1 MTQDERWARYDE
13 HIHVLS
19 LGAGVQSSTL
29 ALMAALGLIKP
40 MPRFAIF
47 ADTGWEGSA
56 TYEWLLWLEHQL
68 PYPVVRIR
76 KGNIREDQIVARQ
89 RGGRINGARWASLP
103 YFVDTGQ
110 AREGRIRRQCTA
122 EYKIEPIE
130 MYLRREVLGLRP
142 RQRSPRE
149 VRIVQWR
156 GISADEAQRMRPSSH
171 SWMEVRYPLAM
182 ELGLTRNDCLRWME
196 RNGYP
201 RPPRSA
207 CIGCPFHSNDEWRD
221 MRDNRPDEWA
231 DAVSFDSA
239 IREAGGMRGKSYLH
253 RSLLP
258 LDQAPIDGNLAQA
271 DLWGQECEGMC
282 GV

>member
-1 MTQDERWARYDE
+1 MTGP
-13 HIHVLS
+13 IHVLS

-29 ALMAALGLIKP
+29 ALMAAKGLVGP
-40 MPRFAIF
+40 MPEFALF
-47 ADTGWEGSA
+47 ADTGWEPA
-56 TYEWLLWLEHQL
+56 AVYEWLAWLETQL
-68 PYPVVRIR
+68 PYPVIR
-76 KGNIREDQIVARQ
+76 VAKGNIREEQIGARQ
-89 RGGRINGARWASLP
+89 RGGRINGHRWASLP
-103 YFVDTGQ
+103 YFVDTGGE
-110 AREGRIRRQCTA
+110 REGRIRRQCTA

-130 MYLRREVLGLRP
+130 TYLKRGVLGLKP

-156 GISADEAQRMRPSSH
+156 GISADEAQRMKPSRER
-171 SWMEVRYPLAM
+171 WMEVRYPLAM
-182 ELGLTRNDCLRWME
+182 ELGMTRNDCLRWME